1 VTGVV
6 RAAGAVLLRVGA
18 AGAEVAVVHRPKYDD
33 WSLPKGKLD
42 GDEHPVAGAV
52 REVREETGVS
62 AVPQLRLPPVEYG
75 LPDGRTKTVDFWM
88 MRAGDGPVREVAD
101 PTEVDEVAWL
111 DPARALDR
119 LSYPDDRRLVQR
131 AGALLP
137 ITAVTVVVRHARA
150 GERKAWNGH
159 DALRPIDPAGLLEAE
174 RMAEVLP
181 VFEPARLIAATP
193 LRCRQ
198 TLEPAARRLGL
209 PIVADSAFAEPAD
222 TDDVPAKVKLAVV
235 RLAELR
241 DEGTA
246 VICSQ
251 GKMMPPLLARLLD
264 EDDPQPYKTPKGGG
278 WVLAWSG
285 ETLTGLSKL

>member
-1 VTGVV
+1 VADVV
-6 RAAGAVLLRVGA
+6 RAAGAVLLR
-18 AGAEVAVVHRPKYDD
+18 AGAEVALVHRPKYDD

-42 GDEHPVAGAV
+42 DDEHPVAGAV
-52 REVREETGVS
+52 REVREETGVG
-62 AVPQLRLPPVEYG
+62 AVPQLRLPPVEYE
-75 LPDGRTKTVDFWM
+75 LPDGRTKTVDFWV

-111 DPARALDR
+111 DPARAADR
-119 LSYPDDRRLVQR
+119 LTYPDDRRLVQR
-131 AGALLP
+131 VAALPP
-137 ITAVTVVVRHARA
+137 ITAVTVLVRHARA
-150 GERKAWNGH
+150 GERKTWNGH

-174 RMAEVLP
+174 RLAEVLP
-181 VFEPARLIAATP
+181 VFEPVRLVAATP

-198 TLEPAARRLGL
+198 TLEPVAHRLGL
-209 PIVADSAFAEPAD
+209 PIVSDSAFAEPAD
-222 TDDVPAKVKLAVV
+222 TDDVPAKVKLAAA

-246 VICSQ
+246 VVCSQ

-264 EDDPQPYKTPKGGG
+264 EDDPRPYKTPKGGG

-285 ETLTGLSKL
+285 ETLTGLSRL